1 MLHHNNYQKTFIELR
16 QLRSS
21 APTLPKR
28 GIIPEHSLSDMKYIQ
43 RAFGLSGALGG
54 IAALYAFLCNAS
66 LIFLIHL
73 GLQIAFTAMCLFIAW
88 PFYWYLLTFRVNKA
102 FAFWAYEDLITQF
115 ALGASIF
122 YLLQN
127 ALLYLMPLLDNLV
140 NSWLHNQAPI
150 ESFDFIIHRGSD
162 FYLNWLVAAITMII
176 AGRVIKLADKSNLKA
191 NTSAF
196 HLWLGKSTGWLAKL
210 SHGANIAPKQHIAL
224 SLEDAAQN
232 ILVLG
237 GIGSGKTTCSI
248 YPLLLQLVDQDCGGL
263 IFNIKGD
270 FDTAVN
276 NAFSTA
282 SKEHKLKIIGEEGY
296 NVNLIEGLTPEVAAS
311 FLKSSLMLGTNS
323 NIDNF
328 WAETAKAL
336 CTNTLGILS
345 FFNDSYHIKALYE
358 YLFNESDRILINRKV
373 EALLP
378 NLDTKQ
384 AQLLNSYC
392 NYHKNIFARFD
403 DKVQAGV
410 LASVAQIL
418 SPFIH
423 PEFTNMFCNRSD
435 ISMTDVINGAVF
447 LVNLPLSRWG
457 LGGKVA
463 YNLIKLRFFNV
474 MQQRVN
480 QPQLNQNRPVFFMC
494 DEYQEIVSS
503 NKEGLSDLSFWDKSR
518 SSKTIGIV
526 STQSVSSFYAA
537 IGDRDMANA
546 LLQNFRQKLCFR
558 TEDQATIDLLNRL
571 TGHVDVAKRTISK
584 QSGKSFGSK
593 DWHSNSH
600 RSKTE
605 AVTWVTKPVL
615 DPQLMRNLEPNQA
628 VAILVIQGNSCDD
641 VLDMKQVYI

>member
-1 MLHHNNYQKTFIELR
+1 MSNYNYEKTFIELR
-16 QLRSS
+16 ELRSK
-21 APTLPKR
+21 APTLPNR
-28 GIIPEHSLSDMKYIQ
+28 GSIPTDPLSDIKSLK
-43 RAFGLSGALGG
+43 RTFGLTMASGG
-54 IAALYAFLCNAS
+54 IAFLYALWQNVPLIYQIHFS
-66 LIFLIHL
+66 L
-73 GLQIAFTAMCLFIAW
+73 QVAFTVLCLFIAW
-88 PFYWYLLTFRVNKA
+88 PFYWYLLTFRVNKT
-102 FAFWAYEDLITQF
+102 FDFWAYEDLTTQF
-115 ALGASIF
+115 ALGASLF
-122 YLLQN
+122 YIIQST
-127 ALLYLMPLLDNLV
+127 LLYINPLFDNLL
-140 NSWLHNQAPI
+140 NSLLNNQVPI
-150 ESFDFIIHRGSD
+150 EHFDWIIHRGQD
-162 FYLNWLVAAITMII
+162 FYLQWLIASTMMVI
-176 AGRVIKLADKSNLKA
+176 AGRVFKTMDKTNLKA
-191 NTSAF
+191 TTSSF
-196 HLWLGKSTGWLAKL
+196 RLWLGKSTGWLAKL
-210 SHGANIAPKQHIAL
+210 SHGANIGPKQHIAL
-224 SLEDAAQN
+224 TLEDAAQN

-270 FDTAVN
+270 FDRAVK
-276 NAFSTA
+276 NAFNA
-282 SKEHKLKIIGEEGY
+282 NSKEHKLKMIGENGY

-311 FLKSSLMLGTNS
+311 FLKSSLMLGGNQH
-323 NIDNF
+323 IDNF

-358 YLFNESDRILINRKV
+358 YLFDKSQQELIDRKV
-373 EALLP
+373 EDLLP
-378 NLDTKQ
+378 TLDLKQ
-384 AQLLNSYC
+384 TQLLNSYC

-418 SPFIH
+418 SPFLH
-423 PEFTNMFCNRSD
+423 PEFSNMFCRHSD
-435 ISMTDVINGAVF
+435 ISMADVVNSTVF

-474 MQQRVN
+474 MQERVN
-480 QPQLNQNRPVFFMC
+480 QPQWNQNCPVFFMC
-494 DEYQEIVSS
+494 DEYQEIVSG
-503 NKEGLSDLSFWDKSR
+503 NKDGLSDLNFWDKSR

-558 TEDQATIDLLNRL
+558 TEDQATLDLLNRL
-571 TGHVDVAKRTISK
+571 TGHVDVAKRTVSQ

-593 DWHSNSH
+593 DLHSNTH
-600 RSKTE
+600 CSKTE
-605 AVTWVTKPVL
+605 TITWTTKPVL

-628 VAILVIQGNSCDD
+628 LAILVILGNSCDD
-641 VLDMKQVYI
+641 VLDMKQIYA